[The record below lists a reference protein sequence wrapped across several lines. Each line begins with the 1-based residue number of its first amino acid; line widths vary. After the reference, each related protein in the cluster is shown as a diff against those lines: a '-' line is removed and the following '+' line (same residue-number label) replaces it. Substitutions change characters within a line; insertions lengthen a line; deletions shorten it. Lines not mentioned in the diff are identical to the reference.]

1 MPHLKIYA
9 TIYDTVLS
17 NARIYEPSE
26 RLSGGSIPLA
36 CLRVKHRICV
46 DSAQVRC
53 FSFDTVFNN
62 KVGQIIPHGLP
73 QESAPWKAETSDRN
87 SGLSQSSAAAPSNST
102 LFQPRTAH
110 PAAAANK
117 SMYKTPA
124 IPQPICP
131 DAHIEALRRRQPSPD
146 HPPVPVRAAP
156 VCRPY
161 ISGHTGRTSRS
172 GSLHISYNPPCQLY
186 DTICDDFYQA
196 NACASAAERTGVTVF
211 MQEKLQDN
219 QYSVR
224 PDRYPRSDE
233 SCSYPHSVSARA

>member
-1 MPHLKIYA
+1 MNLFCLSL
-9 TIYDTVLS
+9 TIS
-17 NARIYEPSE
+17 ANSFGRMMFSSSRAWSK
-26 RLSGGSIPLA
+26 SGAI
-36 CLRVKHRICV
+36 
-46 DSAQVRC
+46 
-53 FSFDTVFNN
+53 
-62 KVGQIIPHGLP
+62 
-73 QESAPWKAETSDRN
+73 
-87 SGLSQSSAAAPSNST
+87 SSSWN
-102 LFQPRTAH
+102 
-110 PAAAANK
+110 
-117 SMYKTPA
+117 PA

-186 DTICDDFYQA
+186 DTICDDSYQA